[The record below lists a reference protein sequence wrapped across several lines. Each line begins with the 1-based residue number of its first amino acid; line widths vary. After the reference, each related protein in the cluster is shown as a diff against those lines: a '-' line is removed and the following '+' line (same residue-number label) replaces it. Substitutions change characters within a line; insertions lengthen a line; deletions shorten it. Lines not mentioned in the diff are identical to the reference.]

1 MFNTILL
8 AYDGSDHAQNAL
20 KIAAGLAKTH
30 GAALHIVHTPQIDS
44 PRIVI
49 GAFVSQIEHPPTAE
63 QIEEA
68 GKHITDKA
76 LSEAKAEGV
85 DVSGVHIS
93 NDSPAPFILA
103 TAQGTGADLI
113 VLGRRGLG
121 AVGALALGSVSQA
134 VAHNAKCACLT
145 VV

>member
-20 KIAAGLAKTH
+20 KTAAGLAKTH
-30 GAALHIVHTPQIDS
+30 GAALHLVHTPQIDT
-44 PRIVI
+44 PHIVV
-49 GAFVSQIEHPPTAE
+49 GAFVSQIEQPPTAD

-76 LSEAKAEGV
+76 VSEAKAEGV
-85 DVSGVHIS
+85 EVTEVHIS

-103 TAQGTGADLI
+103 TAEKTGADLI

-134 VAHNAKCACLT
+134 VAHSAKCACLT